1 MRVFVQTR
9 GTARA
14 ADYAFLGGAPPE
26 PWWRAYRDAT
36 AFDHPTVLLTSDG
49 GRWAAYL
56 SGIPS
61 SRVDAVSTVVRYT
74 LVLDGPCGTPDA
86 ACVVAAVGA
95 WLDDVAAGHGDRP
108 GGRLAAALDARFPA
122 DDVERWLAVDAPTA
136 EVRRRVLAGVAALPA
151 VPGAADVPGDW
162 IGAVAA
168 TGPRVAFTARVAALV
183 DGTPG
188 RALLL
193 NLVGGP
199 DDVQPLLDT
208 CLSRRR
214 SRREHGSP
222 AGAVHRAPSGGGG
235 KKSGAAAGAAGGD
248 GGSGGDRGG
257 AAGGAD
263 RGAGP
268 DGAGGDAADLAALID
283 VAEASAFDTRITA
296 VGTRSR
302 ARLVFSVGGMWR
314 GAGDDRS
321 TAELSGVVTEA
332 GTDRHLPVE
341 GTLTVR
347 LGRVV
352 HTELHLRFG
361 DGRITAAR
369 DVDLAPTSLPRILGQ
384 TQQFLGQ
391 VLHQVAAPG
400 QITLPGTLDG
410 GGLEAEDVDVSIDL
424 VRLLRVALRVVR

>member
-1 MRVFVQTR
+1 VQVFVQTR

-168 TGPRVAFTARVAALV
+168 TGPRVAFTARAAALV

-208 CLSRRR
+208 ASASPVAVLVESTDPRLARCTALRPVVEAKKAVPPPARRV
-214 SRREHGSP
+214 GT
-222 AGAVHRAPSGGGG
+222 
-235 KKSGAAAGAAGGD
+235 AAAVGIAVV
-248 GGSGGDRGG
+248 
-257 AAGGAD
+257 
-263 RGAGP
+263 P
-268 DGAGGDAADLAALID
+268 LVALIG
-283 VAEASAFDTRITA
+283 ALALTA
-296 VGTRSR
+296 
-302 ARLVFSVGGMWR
+302 L
-314 GAGDDRS
+314 
-321 TAELSGVVTEA
+321 VVT
-332 GTDRHLPVE
+332 
-341 GTLTVR
+341 
-347 LGRVV
+347 
-352 HTELHLRFG
+352 
-361 DGRITAAR
+361 
-369 DVDLAPTSLPRILGQ
+369 
-384 TQQFLGQ
+384 
-391 VLHQVAAPG
+391 
-400 QITLPGTLDG
+400 
-410 GGLEAEDVDVSIDL
+410 
-424 VRLLRVALRVVR
+424 LLIWLL